1 MTGFYCRNNF
11 KKAKNSKSPILSDLN
26 LHKDGTFLYF
36 SYQFLFSKHIR
47 KRCKLRQRQRL
58 AAHGRGKSQRLD
70 CGCDLFLAKGEILR
84 VGKPVLQGFP
94 ALVEG
99 RADET
104 EH

>member
-11 KKAKNSKSPILSDLN
+11 KKAKSSKSPILSDLN

-36 SYQFLFSKHIR
+36 SYPISISQDIR

-70 CGCDLFLAKGEILR
+70 CDCDLFLAKGEILR

-94 ALVEG
+94 GAG
-99 RADET
+99 
-104 EH
+104 

>member
-1 MTGFYCRNNF
+1 MGIFYI
-11 KKAKNSKSPILSDLN
+11 SLI
-26 LHKDGTFLYF
+26 
-36 SYQFLFSKHIR
+36 QFLFPKHIR

-84 VGKPVLQGFP
+84 VGKPILQGLP

-99 RADET
+99 GADET